1 MTEPSPPRRVRFPFL
16 LGFAVLVL
24 LAVLAM
30 AAVRS
35 WHDLAA
41 QRAREAAV
49 EASIA
54 RTEAEVRGLEER
66 IRRLKD
72 DPFTLERLARRE
84 LGLVRAEDLVMVFPE
99 GPLPAALP
107 APAVTEPPERP
118 VVPPQPD
125 GEGPAAAPR
134 SVEPAPP
141 IAPGEAAAQLP
152 AVPVAATQAAAALGA
167 ADR

>member
-1 MTEPSPPRRVRFPFL
+1 MTDPTPRRIRFPVV
-16 LGFAVLVL
+16 LGFAVLIV

-49 EASIA
+49 EGSIA
-54 RTEAEVRGLEER
+54 HTEAEVRGLEER
-66 IRRLKD
+66 IRRLKE

-99 GPLPAALP
+99 GPVAVGLPASPVEPAGSLP
-107 APAVTEPPERP
+107 PAAAAPTGEPEGPAEATAPDAPATFQAPAVTP
-118 VVPPQPD
+118 VA
-125 GEGPAAAPR
+125 GRPAA
-134 SVEPAPP
+134 
-141 IAPGEAAAQLP
+141 
-152 AVPVAATQAAAALGA
+152 
-167 ADR
+167 